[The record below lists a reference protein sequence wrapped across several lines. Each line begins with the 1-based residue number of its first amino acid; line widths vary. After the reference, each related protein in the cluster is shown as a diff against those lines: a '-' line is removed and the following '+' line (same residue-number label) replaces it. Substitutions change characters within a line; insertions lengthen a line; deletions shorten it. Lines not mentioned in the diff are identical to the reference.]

1 MKPNIIQLVGPDGEI
16 FSEDRLDTMLE
27 NLNKQPTELYPKGL
41 TLHIG
46 GSKFTVEKSQYF
58 KDEKSLLVSLV

>member
-1 MKPNIIQLVGPDGEI
+1 MIGPDGEI

-27 NLNKQPTELYPKGL
+27 NLNKQPSELYPKGL

-46 GSKFTVEKSQYF
+46 GSKYTVEKSQYF
-58 KDEKSLLVSLV
+58 IDEKSLLVTLV

>member
-1 MKPNIIQLVGPDGEI
+1 MIGPEGEI
-16 FSEDRLDTMLE
+16 FSEDRLDKMLE

-46 GSKFTVEKSQYF
+46 GSKFTVVKSQYF
-58 KDEKSLLVSLV
+58 TEEKSLLVTLV